1 MVHDSGWQEYTDGS
15 YVINVGAPHQ
25 YREVTVDAD
34 PEMLADRDVRL
45 VTLTFRSSL
54 FGKDQSRQ
62 VTFKTS
68 GADSLSKII
77 KYAHVPGNF
86 EYDYDIVWRI
96 RGGETVS
103 SGPLKSAESTIF
115 ADELPQ

>member
-1 MVHDSGWQEYTDGS
+1 
-15 YVINVGAPHQ
+15 
-25 YREVTVDAD
+25 
-34 PEMLADRDVRL
+34 MLADRNVRL

-62 VTFKTS
+62 VTLKAG
-68 GADSLSKII
+68 GAGGFSKII
-77 KYAHVPGNF
+77 KYAHVPGNY

-103 SGPLKSAESTIF
+103 SGPLTSAESTIF
-115 ADELPQ
+115 ADELP